1 MFQAGIVLNGHA
13 GPIYSASWDGNFLY
27 SSSGDKYVTRWDL
40 AKGLQDSSFTVKLEH
55 AAYVVNAGHQCCF
68 IGCTDGTLLAI
79 DAESKKII
87 WEHNF
92 FGNAWFSLAI
102 DSSNNWLIAG
112 DSEGNLVVLDL
123 QTGKRI
129 LHLPLAAGKIR
140 AITISESTCFVSTQ
154 LIGVLVFSCENW
166 NEIAAWEPNELG
178 SNVLL
183 PDLSNKRIITGGR
196 DAHIVISDC
205 AIAEATGDMRS
216 DFEIKKRIPAHYQT
230 IYGLI
235 QIDNQFITA
244 SMDKTMKVWNSDFS
258 KVEQRI
264 EFKHGGHNR
273 SVNGVVFIDPQ
284 TFVSYGDDKKM
295 ITWKKDRKIFGS
307 DH

>member
-13 GPIYSASWDGNFLY
+13 GPIYSASWDGHFLY

-40 AKGLQDSSFTVKLEH
+40 EKGLQDSSFTVKLEH
-55 AAYVVNAGHQCCF
+55 AAYVVTAGNQLCF

-79 DAESKKII
+79 DTESKKIA

-92 FGNAWFSLAI
+92 FGNAWFSLFI
-102 DSSNNWLIAG
+102 DPARNRLIAG
-112 DSEGNLVVLDL
+112 DSEGNLVVLEL

-140 AITISESTCFVSTQ
+140 AITLSENKCFVSTQ

-166 NEIAAWEPNELG
+166 NETASWEPNELG
-178 SNVLL
+178 SNVLF
-183 PDLSNKRIITGGR
+183 PDLQNNQIISGGR
-196 DAHIVISDC
+196 DAHIVISN
-205 AIAEATGDMRS
+205 S
-216 DFEIKKRIPAHYQT
+216 DYEIQKRIPAHYQT

-235 QIDNQFITA
+235 RLDDQFITC
-244 SMDKTMKVWNSDFS
+244 SMDKTIKVWNSDFS

-273 SVNGVVFIDPQ
+273 SVNGIVLIDERR
-284 TFVSYGDDKKM
+284 FVSYGDDKKM
-295 ITWKKDRKIFGS
+295 IIWKKDRNILGS